1 MYIYSYTYL
10 YTYIIYIYIENSL
23 LSSVVFLLDPSYFQ
37 EMAFVDSPEVHHKSK
52 VWHHND
58 TIYCHDPIKKAVRV
72 QTGCQYGGIHHL
84 RCSSIFVQTPQNH
97 QVISAQTDS
106 ARFLFRNIHPVFKK
120 TLASTSSP
128 SFEFFKYLNQPNG
141 NQNVPQAGLGHI
153 GDVHRVVHQADAG
166 GSTAL
171 RGTGAGED
179 GQVRGPQLRIPDSG
193 GEKPPLYPAQP
204 KQTPGKN
211 GKKTIQIKK
220 GGSELFGRVMF
231 ICCLPFFS
239 WKKKHE
245 FDHIFCS
252 PQRCVAFP
260 SLFPRSAG
268 QNIPWW
274 PRCRRAV
281 FSGSVAEVAST
292 GRISKAT
299 RGGRLP
305 AEMKFFLPLEFRDIF

>member
-37 EMAFVDSPEVHHKSK
+37 EMVFVDSPEVHHKSK

-128 SFEFFKYLNQPNG
+128 SFGFFKYLNQPNA
-141 NQNVPQAGLGHI
+141 NKTSPKQVGHI

-179 GQVRGPQLRIPDSG
+179 CQVCGPQLRIPDSG
-193 GEKPPLYPAQP
+193 GRKSPII
-204 KQTPGKN
+204 PGP
-211 GKKTIQIKK
+211 T
-220 GGSELFGRVMF
+220 
-231 ICCLPFFS
+231 
-239 WKKKHE
+239 
-245 FDHIFCS
+245 
-252 PQRCVAFP
+252 
-260 SLFPRSAG
+260 
-268 QNIPWW
+268 
-274 PRCRRAV
+274 
-281 FSGSVAEVAST
+281 
-292 GRISKAT
+292 
-299 RGGRLP
+299 
-305 AEMKFFLPLEFRDIF
+305 